1 MAINDSNGMNSGDIL
16 SQLTSSQSAQQ
27 NNPPNSPPSNRE
39 IQLLE
44 SIDKSVKDILK
55 NSTGMSQSNASS
67 RIFNSRQSINRN
79 TSINNIFSSR
89 RHSNGLI
96 DDFTTAF
103 QKTIFEAFLGSDFKS
118 KIQDVMS
125 KLAHDIG
132 VNVEDIPSALGEQ
145 LAKDV
150 FDKFKKT
157 SVGQKAT
164 DKINNLK
171 DKGTEYFKTKYT
183 SGRDAY
189 MQAHGIS
196 PSRREESS
204 DKINPSQ
211 SQSQAR
217 ANSPKESR
225 MANDIEK
232 IDSIIIHAQSV
243 TVIKDSKQESTTG
256 PQESDASKLPSESN
270 QQSSGSDALNA
281 DSVRSF
287 LSDKFGDEALSS
299 ISDDAM
305 KELVEKLAGGNLDDV
320 TSVVSK
326 LFGDSA
332 NAGGV
337 AESLLGKF
345 ASGGGV
351 AEAGAGLGAL
361 GSEAAGAGAAL
372 AGLESIAAAAG
383 PVILAAVV
391 ALEAFSPAIES
402 GIKLIKKSIDVADRY
417 EKSRQEN
424 MKSAQNR
431 LTADVRVMVE
441 TPFKI
446 LEEAA
451 DEMCRVW
458 DNNLRIINAT
468 QGYNKDDL
476 QTLIGNYA
484 QRLRDEGLTKVVS
497 ASSITE
503 SLTKVLQSGLSG
515 TIAEEFAYLAT
526 KLNAAIPTQDFF
538 SYADTYASIAATAVQ
553 QGMSEAKAIEYA
565 NSQLEAFANNLLY
578 ASREISG
585 GFTTGLK
592 DANSLFAESAQIA
605 QAGKTND
612 SSEISAVMTA
622 VASYVGSI
630 APDLSSSLTDA
641 IYKASVG
648 GNSSE
653 IIALR
658 SLAGINASNTEFLKQ
673 ISENPQSVFET
684 LFTNLGNMQKMS
696 EDAYMEVA
704 EGLSNIFGVSS
715 DAFARVDF
723 NYLAQ
728 AISSMNSSSDALSE
742 NMALLVSGET
752 TTNAEQL
759 KMQQIN
765 EYMLEE
771 GLSYVLDNEAA
782 RSIQENMWA
791 EQRAQQ
797 IMENEYGVSLRGS
810 ALEFLEGIRKTL
822 DNIMML
828 LNPVGIKGK
837 ISAGLSNLIGSAK
850 ETEAQSDDIKQLLEL
865 GKVGNGNKSSLY
877 QLTTRGINLN
887 TTEDL
892 ISLMGGSSSYQSVSK
907 ERNENVNFYTPW
919 NSIFD
924 TMTNRYGVS
933 TNAIHAAKS
942 TFGFNSSRIS
952 SLYNWGA
959 VGKSSAGYT
968 TTSSGKEILGLSLLR
983 AEAASGNAQSS
994 ASSKA
999 ANSNIQK
1006 FLGTMDAFL
1015 KENTGDDA
1023 SYEDWVKT
1031 ASRFGISD
1039 FSEALKDAGLT
1050 NEAVKGQFEAFQT
1063 EVGIQAKKEREQRED
1078 QFWIDNIENL
1088 TAANTW
1094 FESIYNKQS
1103 EFFDDFLLFHKD
1115 FLEYGGK
1122 DGKFD
1127 SYQKAFDAYCQ
1138 SWTDYYVNHTAYKTA
1153 VGYDSSSWSKVR
1165 SAEESK
1171 SRDAVYALADAL
1183 TKNNVDLLDPT
1194 VQTNVLLAEILQI
1207 VNAIM
1212 QQGNSASGG
1221 VSLPQSISAMA
1232 LGIANV

>member
-1 MAINDSNGMNSGDIL
+1 MAINDSNGMNTGDIL

-96 DDFTTAF
+96 DDFTAAF

-183 SGRDAY
+183 SGRDSY

-196 PSRREESS
+196 PTRREGSA

-225 MANDIEK
+225 MTNDIEK
-232 IDSIIIHAQSV
+232 IDSIVIHAQSV
-243 TVIKDSKQESTTG
+243 TVIKDSNQESTS
-256 PQESDASKLPSESN
+256 PPESDTSKLQSESS
-270 QQSSGSDALNA
+270 QQNSGSDSLNA

-287 LSDKFGDEALSS
+287 LSDKLGDEALSS

-326 LFGDSA
+326 LFGEGA
-332 NAGGV
+332 NAGGI

-372 AGLESIAAAAG
+372 AGVESIAAAAG
-383 PVILAAVV
+383 PVVLAAVV

-402 GIKLIKKSIDVADRY
+402 GIKLIKKSMDTAGRY

-424 MKSAQNR
+424 LKNAKDR
-431 LTADVRVMVE
+431 LTADIRVMVE
-441 TPFKI
+441 TPFKL

-451 DEMCRVW
+451 DEMCKVW
-458 DNNLRIINAT
+458 DSNLRTINAT

-503 SLTKVLQSGLSG
+503 NLTKVLESGLSG
-515 TIAEEFAYLAT
+515 AIAEEFAYLAT

-630 APDLSSSLTDA
+630 APDLASSLTDA

-742 NMALLVSGET
+742 NMALLASGET

-797 IMENEYGVSLRGS
+797 LMEATYGVELQGS
-810 ALEFLEGIRKTL
+810 ALEFLEGIRKAI
-822 DNIMML
+822 DNIMMF
-828 LNPVGIKGK
+828 LNPVGAIGK
-837 ISAGLSNLIGSAK
+837 LYAGMTNLIGSAV
-850 ETEAQSDDIKQLLEL
+850 EVIGQEADIKQLLEL
-865 GKVGNGNKSSLY
+865 GKVGDGNARSLY
-877 QLTTRGINLN
+877 QLTTRGTNLN
-887 TTEDL
+887 LTEDL
-892 ISLMGGSSSYQSVSK
+892 IGLMGGVSAYQAVSNT
-907 ERNENVNFYTPW
+907 RNGLVNVFTPW
-919 NSIFD
+919 NYAFD
-924 TMTNRYGVS
+924 AATNRYGAR
-933 TNAIHAAKS
+933 TNALWALATTSGNS
-942 TFGFNSSRIS
+942 TSKVS
-952 SLYNWGA
+952 SLYNWGT

-968 TTSSGKEILGLSLLR
+968 TASSGKEVLGLSLLR
-983 AEAASGNAQSS
+983 AEAASSNSPS
-994 ASSKA
+994 NASSKA
-999 ANSNIQK
+999 TNSNIQK

-1015 KENTGDDA
+1015 KENTGDDV

-1039 FSEALKDAGLT
+1039 FSEALKDSGLT

-1063 EVGIQAKKEREQRED
+1063 EAGIQVKKEREQRED
-1078 QFWIDNIENL
+1078 QFWIDSIENL
-1088 TAANTW
+1088 TIANTW

-1103 EFFDDFLLFHKD
+1103 EFFDDFLIFHKD

-1138 SWTDYYVNHTAYKTA
+1138 SWTDYYVNHTAYKEA